1 MERKKKLRLIQLT
14 LLLLGSIIIFFTYYK
29 KETSLKEPIIP
40 EATQE
45 KIKKQLAADGEDG
58 DVFFNI
64 SYSGLD
70 LAGNRYILKSKEA
83 SNSKENQETVNM
95 KYVEANFYFKD
106 DTILKVMSDTGVY
119 NNKTLDMVFE
129 GNVKAN
135 YEGSKLLAQKAD
147 YSNTRGLLIIS
158 DKVKVIDSRG
168 TIVADNLSFDIK
180 NQKLNIASFN
190 DDKINAN
197 IKLKWKK
204 DLEY

>member
-14 LLLLGSIIIFFTYYK
+14 LLLLGSVIIFFTYYK

-40 EATQE
+40 KATQE
-45 KIKKQLAADGEDG
+45 KIKKQLAEDGKDG

-106 DTILKVMSDTGVY
+106 DTILKVMSDTGIY

-197 IKLKWKK
+197 IRVK
-204 DLEY
+204 

>member
-14 LLLLGSIIIFFTYYK
+14 LLLLGSVIIFFTYYK

-40 EATQE
+40 KATQE
-45 KIKKQLAADGEDG
+45 KIKKQLAEDGKDG

-70 LAGNRYILKSKEA
+70 LDGNRYILKSKEA
-83 SNSKENQETVNM
+83 RNSKENQETVNM

-106 DTILKVMSDTGVY
+106 DTILKVMSDTGIY

-197 IKLKWKK
+197 IRVK
-204 DLEY
+204 

>member
-14 LLLLGSIIIFFTYYK
+14 LLLLGSVIIFFTYYK

-40 EATQE
+40 KATQE
-45 KIKKQLAADGEDG
+45 KIKKQLAEDDKDG

-106 DTILKVMSDTGVY
+106 DTILKVMSDTGIY

-197 IKLKWKK
+197 IRVKWKK

>member
-168 TIVADNLSFDIK
+168 TIVANNLSFDIK

-197 IKLKWKK
+197 IKLK
-204 DLEY
+204 

>member
-1 MERKKKLRLIQLT
+1 MERKNKLRLIQLT
-14 LLLLGSIIIFFTYYK
+14 LLLLGSVIIFFTYYK
-29 KETSLKEPIIP
+29 KETSLKKPIIP
-40 EATQE
+40 KATQE
-45 KIKKQLAADGEDG
+45 KIKKQLAEDSKDG

-83 SNSKENQETVNM
+83 RNSKENQETVNM

-106 DTILKVMSDTGVY
+106 DTILKVMSDTGIY

-147 YSNTRGLLIIS
+147 YSNTKGLLIIS
-158 DKVKVIDSRG
+158 DKVEVIDSRG

-197 IKLKWKK
+197 IKVK
-204 DLEY
+204 

>member
-1 MERKKKLRLIQLT
+1 MDRKKKLRLIQLT
-14 LLLLGSIIIFFTYYK
+14 LLLLGSVIIFFTYYK

-40 EATQE
+40 KATQE
-45 KIKKQLAADGEDG
+45 KIKKQLAEDGKDG

-106 DTILKVMSDTGVY
+106 DTILKVMSDTGIY

-147 YSNTRGLLIIS
+147 YSNTKGLLIIS

-197 IKLKWKK
+197 IKVK
-204 DLEY
+204 

>member
-14 LLLLGSIIIFFTYYK
+14 LLLLGSVIIFFTYYK

-40 EATQE
+40 KATQE
-45 KIKKQLAADGEDG
+45 KIKKQLAEDSKDG

-83 SNSKENQETVNM
+83 RNSKENQESVNM

-106 DTILKVMSDTGVY
+106 DTILKVMSDTGIY

-197 IKLKWKK
+197 IRVKWKK

>member
-1 MERKKKLRLIQLT
+1 MERKRKLRLIQLT
-14 LLLLGSIIIFFTYYK
+14 LLLLGSVIIFFTYYK

-40 EATQE
+40 KATQE
-45 KIKKQLAADGEDG
+45 KIKKQLAEDSKDG

-83 SNSKENQETVNM
+83 RNSKENQETVNM

-106 DTILKVMSDTGVY
+106 DTILKVMSDTGIY

-197 IKLKWKK
+197 IRVK
-204 DLEY
+204 

>member
-1 MERKKKLRLIQLT
+1 MGRKKKLRLIQLT
-14 LLLLGSIIIFFTYYK
+14 LLLLGSVIIFFTYYK

-40 EATQE
+40 KATQE
-45 KIKKQLAADGEDG
+45 KIKKQLAEDSKDG

-83 SNSKENQETVNM
+83 RNSKENQETVNM

-106 DTILKVMSDTGVY
+106 DTILKVMSDTGIY

-129 GNVKAN
+129 GNVKAD

-197 IKLKWKK
+197 IRVK
-204 DLEY
+204 

>member
-14 LLLLGSIIIFFTYYK
+14 LLLLGSVIIFFTYYK

-40 EATQE
+40 KATQE
-45 KIKKQLAADGEDG
+45 KIKKQLAEDSKDG

-83 SNSKENQETVNM
+83 RNSKENQETVNM

-106 DTILKVMSDTGVY
+106 DTILKVMSDTGIY

-129 GNVKAN
+129 GNVKAD

-197 IKLKWKK
+197 IRVK
-204 DLEY
+204 

>member
-29 KETSLKEPIIP
+29 KETSLKESIIP
-40 EATQE
+40 KATQE
-45 KIKKQLAADGEDG
+45 KIKKQLAEGDEDG

-83 SNSKENQETVNM
+83 RNSKENQETVNM

-106 DTILKVMSDTGVY
+106 DTILKVMSDTGIY

-197 IKLKWKK
+197 IRVK
-204 DLEY
+204 

>member
-1 MERKKKLRLIQLT
+1 MERKNKLRLIQLT
-14 LLLLGSIIIFFTYYK
+14 LLLLGSVIIFFTYYN
-29 KETSLKEPIIP
+29 KETSLKKPIIP
-40 EATQE
+40 KATQE
-45 KIKKQLAADGEDG
+45 KIKKQFAEDSKNG

-64 SYSGLD
+64 SYSNLD

-106 DTILKVMSDTGVY
+106 DTILKVMSDTGIY

-147 YSNTRGLLIIS
+147 YSNTKGLLIIS

-180 NQKLNIASFN
+180 NQKLNITSFN

-197 IKLKWKK
+197 IKVK
-204 DLEY
+204 

>member
-14 LLLLGSIIIFFTYYK
+14 LLLLGSVIIFFTYYK

-40 EATQE
+40 KATQE
-45 KIKKQLAADGEDG
+45 KIKKQLAEDSKDG

-106 DTILKVMSDTGVY
+106 DTILKVMSDTGIY

-197 IKLKWKK
+197 IRVK
-204 DLEY
+204 

>member
-14 LLLLGSIIIFFTYYK
+14 LLLLGSVIIFFTYYK

-40 EATQE
+40 KATQE
-45 KIKKQLAADGEDG
+45 KIKKQLAEDSKDG

-83 SNSKENQETVNM
+83 RNNKENQETVNM

-106 DTILKVMSDTGVY
+106 DTILKVMSDTGIY

-129 GNVKAN
+129 GNVRAN
-135 YEGSKLLAQKAD
+135 YKGSKLLAQKAD

-197 IKLKWKK
+197 IRVK
-204 DLEY
+204 

>member
-14 LLLLGSIIIFFTYYK
+14 LLLLGSVIIFFTYYK

-40 EATQE
+40 KATQE
-45 KIKKQLAADGEDG
+45 KIKKQLAEDDKDG

-106 DTILKVMSDTGVY
+106 DTILKVMSDTGIY

-129 GNVKAN
+129 GNVKAS

-197 IKLKWKK
+197 IKVK
-204 DLEY
+204 

>member
-1 MERKKKLRLIQLT
+1 MDRKKKLRLIQLT
-14 LLLLGSIIIFFTYYK
+14 LLLLGSVIIFFTYYK

-40 EATQE
+40 KATQE
-45 KIKKQLAADGEDG
+45 KIKKQLAEDGKDG

-83 SNSKENQETVNM
+83 RNSKENQETVNM

-106 DTILKVMSDTGVY
+106 DTILKVMSDTGIY

-197 IKLKWKK
+197 IKVK
-204 DLEY
+204 

>member
-14 LLLLGSIIIFFTYYK
+14 LLLLGLIIIFFTYYK
-29 KETSLKEPIIP
+29 KETYLNETIIP
-40 EATQE
+40 KATQE
-45 KIKKQLAADGEDG
+45 KIKKQLAEGDEDG

-83 SNSKENQETVNM
+83 RNSKENQETVNM

-106 DTILKVMSDTGVY
+106 DTVLKVVSDTGIY

-129 GNVKAN
+129 GNVNAN
-135 YEGSKLLAQKAD
+135 YEGSKLFSQKAD
-147 YSNTRGLLIIS
+147 YSNTKGLLIIS

-197 IKLKWKK
+197 IKIK
-204 DLEY
+204 

>member
-29 KETSLKEPIIP
+29 KETSLKESIIP
-40 EATQE
+40 KATQE
-45 KIKKQLAADGEDG
+45 KIKKQLAEDG
-58 DVFFNI
+58 GDSDVFFNI

-106 DTILKVMSDTGVY
+106 DTILKVISDTGIY
-119 NNKTLDMVFE
+119 NNKTLDMFFE

-147 YSNTRGLLIIS
+147 YSNTKGLLIIS

-168 TIVADNLSFDIK
+168 IIVADNLSFDIK

-197 IKLKWKK
+197 IKVK
-204 DLEY
+204 

>member
-14 LLLLGSIIIFFTYYK
+14 LLLLGSVIIFFTYYK

-40 EATQE
+40 KATQE
-45 KIKKQLAADGEDG
+45 KIKKQLAEDDKDG

-106 DTILKVMSDTGVY
+106 DTILKVMSDTGIY

-129 GNVKAN
+129 GNVKAD

-197 IKLKWKK
+197 IRVK
-204 DLEY
+204 

>member
-29 KETSLKEPIIP
+29 KETSLKESIIP
-40 EATQE
+40 KATQE
-45 KIKKQLAADGEDG
+45 KIKKQLAEDG
-58 DVFFNI
+58 GDSDVFFNI

-106 DTILKVMSDTGVY
+106 DTILKVMSDTGIY

-129 GNVKAN
+129 GNVKAH

-147 YSNTRGLLIIS
+147 YSNTKGLLIIS

-168 TIVADNLSFDIK
+168 TIIADNLSFDIK

-197 IKLKWKK
+197 IKVK
-204 DLEY
+204 

>member
-14 LLLLGSIIIFFTYYK
+14 LLLLGSVIIFFTYYK

-40 EATQE
+40 KATQE
-45 KIKKQLAADGEDG
+45 KIKKQLAEDSKDG

-83 SNSKENQETVNM
+83 RNSKENQETVNM

-106 DTILKVMSDTGVY
+106 DTILKVMSDTGIY

-147 YSNTRGLLIIS
+147 YSNTRGLLTIS

-197 IKLKWKK
+197 IRVKWKK

>member
-14 LLLLGSIIIFFTYYK
+14 LLLLGSVIIFFTYYK

-40 EATQE
+40 KATQE
-45 KIKKQLAADGEDG
+45 KIKKQLAEDGKDG

-106 DTILKVMSDTGVY
+106 DTILKVMSDTGIY

-147 YSNTRGLLIIS
+147 YSNTKGLLIIS

-197 IKLKWKK
+197 IKVK
-204 DLEY
+204 

>member
-14 LLLLGSIIIFFTYYK
+14 LLLLGSVIIFFTYYK

-40 EATQE
+40 KATQE
-45 KIKKQLAADGEDG
+45 KIKKQLAEDDKDG

-106 DTILKVMSDTGVY
+106 DTILKVMSDTGIY

-197 IKLKWKK
+197 IKVKWKK

>member
-14 LLLLGSIIIFFTYYK
+14 LLLLGSVIIFFTYYK

-40 EATQE
+40 KATQE
-45 KIKKQLAADGEDG
+45 KIKKQLAEDSKDG

-83 SNSKENQETVNM
+83 RNSKENQESVNM

-106 DTILKVMSDTGVY
+106 DTILKVMSDTGIY

-197 IKLKWKK
+197 IRVK
-204 DLEY
+204 

>member
-197 IKLKWKK
+197 IKLK
-204 DLEY
+204 

>member
-1 MERKKKLRLIQLT
+1 MERKRKLRLIQLT
-14 LLLLGSIIIFFTYYK
+14 LLLLGSVIIFFTYYK

-40 EATQE
+40 KATQE
-45 KIKKQLAADGEDG
+45 KIKKQLAEDSKDG

-83 SNSKENQETVNM
+83 RNSKENQETVNM

-106 DTILKVMSDTGVY
+106 DTILKVMSDTGIY

-129 GNVKAN
+129 GNVKAD

-197 IKLKWKK
+197 IRVKWKK

>member
-1 MERKKKLRLIQLT
+1 
-14 LLLLGSIIIFFTYYK
+14 
-29 KETSLKEPIIP
+29 
-40 EATQE
+40 
-45 KIKKQLAADGEDG
+45 
-58 DVFFNI
+58 
-64 SYSGLD
+64 
-70 LAGNRYILKSKEA
+70 
-83 SNSKENQETVNM
+83 M

-106 DTILKVMSDTGVY
+106 DTILKVMSDTGIY

-197 IKLKWKK
+197 IRVKWKK

>member
-1 MERKKKLRLIQLT
+1 MDRKKKLRLIQLT
-14 LLLLGSIIIFFTYYK
+14 LLLLGSVIIFFTYYK

-40 EATQE
+40 KATQE
-45 KIKKQLAADGEDG
+45 KIKKQLAEDSKDG

-106 DTILKVMSDTGVY
+106 DTILKVISDTGIY
-119 NNKTLDMVFE
+119 NNKTLDMFFE

-147 YSNTRGLLIIS
+147 YSNTKGLLIIS

-197 IKLKWKK
+197 IKVK
-204 DLEY
+204 

>member
-14 LLLLGSIIIFFTYYK
+14 LLLLGSVIIFFTYYK

-40 EATQE
+40 KATQE
-45 KIKKQLAADGEDG
+45 KIKKQLAEDSKDG

-83 SNSKENQETVNM
+83 RNSKENQETVNM

-106 DTILKVMSDTGVY
+106 DTILKVMSDTGIY

-129 GNVKAN
+129 GNVIAN

-197 IKLKWKK
+197 IRVK
-204 DLEY
+204 

>member
-14 LLLLGSIIIFFTYYK
+14 LLLLGSVIIFFTYYK

-40 EATQE
+40 KATQE
-45 KIKKQLAADGEDG
+45 KIKKQLAEDSKDG

-83 SNSKENQETVNM
+83 RNSKENQETVNM

-106 DTILKVMSDTGVY
+106 DTILKVMSDTGIY

-197 IKLKWKK
+197 IKVKWKK

>member
-1 MERKKKLRLIQLT
+1 MERKRKLRLIQLT
-14 LLLLGSIIIFFTYYK
+14 LLLLGSVIIFFTYYK

-40 EATQE
+40 KATQE
-45 KIKKQLAADGEDG
+45 KIKKQLAEDSKDG

-83 SNSKENQETVNM
+83 RNSKENQETVNM

-106 DTILKVMSDTGVY
+106 DTILKVMSDTGIY

-147 YSNTRGLLIIS
+147 YSNTKGLLIIS

-197 IKLKWKK
+197 IRVK
-204 DLEY
+204 